1 MADVIG
7 REPLG
12 IKPLV
17 WHDAHKLDAQ
27 MEFPWVEELNFFF
40 SELAE
45 YDELVKQ
52 CLA

>member
-27 MEFPWVEELNFFF
+27 MEFPWVEELNFF
-40 SELAE
+40 
-45 YDELVKQ
+45 LVNWRNMMNW
-52 CLA
+52 